1 MTEGPTA
8 DPCHL
13 KMSSEGVPTPPVGDN
28 SRNTDGPLGTVLD
41 APESATP
48 VSPEHRCVF
57 PADETAATT
66 LTLTVTYP
74 AIDHQR

>member
-1 MTEGPTA
+1 
-8 DPCHL
+8 
-13 KMSSEGVPTPPVGDN
+13 MSSEGVPTPPVGGTCR
-28 SRNTDGPLGTVLD
+28 STDDPAGTLL
-41 APESATP
+41 SALECATSL
-48 VSPEHRCVF
+48 SPEHRCGS